1 MELEYLSRNVTGNKG
16 WLWFKAEGK
25 CIINDRFHLLM
36 EIKNVFNNR
45 LLTIG
50 DLGAESQ
57 LIQQFQLNPQMVIL
71 KIHKNF

>member
-1 MELEYLSRNVTGNKG
+1 
-16 WLWFKAEGK
+16 
-25 CIINDRFHLLM
+25 M